1 MKENLLNKVWLRV
14 AMIVAMVT
22 TTFAGTAKAEDVLY
36 KTALFGES
44 YNSGPITNYTS
55 NWTATNAGF
64 TVSLANF
71 ANASSY
77 TIPVIDYEIITDR
90 WSYIACGRNNA
101 ASTANITTAAPIDKP
116 VTKVSVNI
124 SQLSNAGQVNSITLQ
139 TSADYATWT
148 DAGTFTKATGT
159 QTVEIPADKQATN
172 LFYRIVFDC
181 ARGTNGNVR
190 VTRVDYYREADD
202 PNAVATPVISGTQV
216 FDPSTSVTITCG
228 TSGATILYSTDH
240 GVSWTEYTGAISLT
254 KTTTITAK
262 ATKEGMN
269 ESEIVNKSFCHAEDV
284 EDVTWNLKA
293 APTGSSAAASAT
305 WTKDAQGE
313 DTGAVMSLAKGGSS
327 NNANAHIGQSDGT
340 YFYNGQIL
348 RITPIDGYTIV
359 SVVITV
365 SNNNGATGIRDG
377 NWTNATATSSGSTV
391 TVIPEDGTL
400 PLSVVSSAG
409 YNTSWV
415 GAIESEK
422 YYTITGVKVEYAP
435 TTSPYI
441 ATIDVVNATSE
452 GASGTIEVVYN
463 KVDNTDAEVVVVDG
477 EGNAVDWLSATLD
490 ADKNIAYTI
499 AANTTISERTA
510 YIVVSVDDLSS
521 PAITVT
527 QEKPYTVK
535 VGKIGYTTY
544 VAPADIA
551 FPEGVTAFIVFEQ
564 NGSSVKLSDRT
575 SVPAG
580 TAVVLKSEDAMSSD
594 NGIEY
599 VLSITKNP
607 EDVTDNLLKACT
619 EAFIPSAA
627 NTIYCLANKSKGVGF
642 YPVATTVTI
651 PVGRAYL
658 EITAGEVKSF
668 YGFFEDEATSI
679 QTIDNGQQ
687 TTDDAV
693 YNLAGHRIQT
703 MQKGINIVNGKKILK

>member
-1 MKENLLNKVWLRV
+1 M
-14 AMIVAMVT
+14 
-22 TTFAGTAKAEDVLY
+22 
-36 KTALFGES
+36 
-44 YNSGPITNYTS
+44 
-55 NWTATNAGF
+55 
-64 TVSLANF
+64 
-71 ANASSY
+71 
-77 TIPVIDYEIITDR
+77 
-90 WSYIACGRNNA
+90 
-101 ASTANITTAAPIDKP
+101 
-116 VTKVSVNI
+116 
-124 SQLSNAGQVNSITLQ
+124 Q
-139 TSADYATWT
+139 TSADYDTWT
-148 DAGTFTKATGT
+148 VAGTFTKATGT
-159 QTVEIPADKQATN
+159 QTVEIPTDKQAAN

-202 PNAVATPVISGTQV
+202 PNAVAIPVISGDPV
-216 FDPSTSVTITCG
+216 FASSTDVTITCG
-228 TSGATILYSTDH
+228 TAGATILYSTDH
-240 GVSWTEYTGAISLT
+240 GISWKNYNGPIHLTE
-254 KTTTITAK
+254 TTTITAK
-262 ATKEGMN
+262 ATKEGMT
-269 ESEIVNKSFCHAEDV
+269 ESQEVSKSFCHAEDV

-348 RITPIDGYTIV
+348 RIAPLEGYTIV
-359 SVVITV
+359 SVVITAS
-365 SNNNGATGIRDG
+365 SNSDATGIRGG
-377 NWTNATATSSGSTV
+377 NWTNASATASGSTV
-391 TVIPEDGTL
+391 TVTPEDGTL
-400 PLSVVSSAG
+400 SVSVVSSAG
-409 YNTSWV
+409 YESMV
-415 GAIESEK
+415 GVVTGEK

-499 AANTTISERTA
+499 APNTDLEARTA

-535 VGKIGYTTY
+535 IGKIGYTTY
-544 VAPADIA
+544 VAPADIV
-551 FPEGVTAFIVFEQ
+551 FPEGLTAYVVYEHT
-564 NGSSVKLSDRT
+564 GSAARLAEKA

-580 TAVVLKSEDAMSSD
+580 TAVVLKSEDAMSSTD
-594 NGIEY
+594 GIEY
-599 VLSITKNP
+599 ALSITTSP
-607 EDVTDNLLKACT
+607 EDVSENLLKAAET
-619 EAFIPSAA
+619 AFNPSDE

-642 YPVATTVTI
+642 YPVAVTVSV
-651 PVGRAYL
+651 PVGKAYL
-658 EITAGEVKSF
+658 EVTSGAAPVK
-668 YGFFEDEATSI
+668 GFFGFE
-679 QTIDNGQQ
+679 
-687 TTDDAV
+687 DDATGIENLNANV
-693 YNLAGHRIQT
+693 NLNEGIFNLAGQRIQK
-703 MQKGINIVNGKKILK
+703 MQKGINIINGKKVLK

>member
-1 MKENLLNKVWLRV
+1 MKRNLLNKVWLRV
-14 AMIVAMVT
+14 AMIVAVVT
-22 TTFAGTAKAEDVLY
+22 TTFAGTAKAEDVVY
-36 KTALFGES
+36 KTALFGS
-44 YNSGPITNYTS
+44 AYNSGTFVDYTS
-55 NWTATNAGF
+55 SWGATNGDF
-64 TVSLANF
+64 KVSLVNF
-71 ANASSY
+71 ANGEYA
-77 TIPVIDYEIITDR
+77 ILGFLLPQQ
-90 WSYIACGRNNA
+90 WSNYVACGRSNA
-101 ASTANITTAAPIDKP
+101 ASTANLTTAAPIDKP
-116 VTKVSVNI
+116 ITKVSVNI
-124 SQLSNAGQVNSITLQ
+124 SQLSNARQVNSITLQ
-139 TSADYATWT
+139 TSADYDTWT

-159 QTVEIPADKQATN
+159 QTVEIPADKQAAN

-181 ARGTNGNVR
+181 ARGTEGNVR

-202 PNAVATPVISGTQV
+202 PNAVAIPVISGDPV
-216 FDPSTSVTITCG
+216 FVSSTDVTITCG
-228 TSGATILYSTDH
+228 TAGATILYSTDH
-240 GVSWTEYTGAISLT
+240 GISWKNYNGPIHLTE
-254 KTTTITAK
+254 TTTITAK
-262 ATKEGMN
+262 ATKEGMT
-269 ESEIVNKSFCHAEDV
+269 ESQEVSKSFCHAEDV

-348 RITPIDGYTIV
+348 RIAPIDGYTIV

-365 SNNNGATGIRDG
+365 SGTGDVAGLTDYWNNASVE
-377 NWTNATATSSGSTV
+377 ASGTTITV
-391 TVIPEDGTL
+391 TPEDGTQ
-400 PLSVVSSAG
+400 SVSTVSAAG
-409 YNTSWV
+409 YNYNGLGTR
-415 GAIESEK
+415 IESEK
-422 YYTITGVKVEYAP
+422 YCTITGVKVEYAP

-551 FPEGVTAFIVFEQ
+551 FPEGLTAFIVFEQ